1 MSNDQ
6 YALLAELAGGFVH
19 EIKNHLG
26 TLSLNLEL
34 LNEEFQEPETQRERR
49 ALQRVQRLQSE
60 CQRLLEV
67 ANDFLRFARIK
78 ELKLEPADVGKVLE
92 DMVDFFGPTA
102 QAANIDIKIFAPAD
116 LPQVRLDKELFKQV
130 LLNLLL
136 NCEQA
141 MPRGGSITIQAALER
156 ASDSSPQTE
165 ANPTDKVLLSI
176 IDTGEG
182 ITPEALAKIFKP
194 FFSTKPQGSGL
205 GLPITRK
212 ILEGH
217 DGAIDVQS
225 EPGKGTKITITL
237 PVAKP

>member
-34 LNEEFQEPETQRERR
+34 LTEEFQEPETQRERR
-49 ALQRVQRLQSE
+49 ALQRVKRLHAE
-60 CQRLLEV
+60 CHRLLDV

-78 ELKLEPADVGKVLE
+78 ELKLEPADLGKVLE
-92 DMVDFFGPTA
+92 DMVDFFAPTA
-102 QAANIDIKIFAPAD
+102 QAANIDIKMFVAAD
-116 LPQVRLDKELFKQV
+116 LPPVRLDKELFKQV

-141 MPRGGSITIQAALER
+141 MPRGGSITIQAARQRSAEPSEMAG
-156 ASDSSPQTE
+156 ASTE
-165 ANPTDKVLLSI
+165 DKVCLSI
-176 IDTGEG
+176 IDTGDG
-182 ITPEALAKIFKP
+182 IAPDVLAQIFKP

-217 DGAIDVQS
+217 EGTIAVES
-225 EPGKGTKITITL
+225 ELGKGTKITITL
-237 PVAKP
+237 PAA

>member
-34 LNEEFQEPETQRERR
+34 LIEEFQEPETQRERR
-49 ALQRVQRLQSE
+49 ALQRVQRLHVD
-60 CQRLLEV
+60 CHRLLDV

-78 ELKLEPADVGKVLE
+78 ELKLEPADLAKVLE
-92 DMVDFFGPTA
+92 DMIDFFAPTA
-102 QAANIDIKIFAPAD
+102 QSANIDIKMFVAAD
-116 LPQVRLDKELFKQV
+116 LPPVRLDKELFKQV

-141 MPRGGSITIQAALER
+141 MPRGGSITIQAARLPPSNSQDP
-156 ASDSSPQTE
+156 ASRGE
-165 ANPTDKVLLSI
+165 KVCISI
-176 IDTGEG
+176 IDTGDG
-182 ITPEALAKIFKP
+182 IVPEALAQIFKP

-217 DGAIDVQS
+217 EGTITVES
-225 EPGKGTKITITL
+225 EPGKGTKITILL
-237 PVAKP
+237 PMARP